1 MTNYDIF
8 ILDNIRTIEIIF
20 SVLYVIVVIIGII
33 IINNNRNKIIK
44 TFKKIDK
51 FFSNHLKVISVEP
64 LPNGASKFY
73 CDDGHIY
80 YAPIGSHITE
90 GNVIC
95 KDNFLMIK

>member
-44 TFKKIDK
+44 TVKKVDK
-51 FFSNHLKVISVEP
+51 FFSNHLKVLSVES

-73 CDDGHIY
+73 CEDCHIY
-80 YAPIGSHITE
+80 YAPIGSHIKM
-90 GNVIC
+90 GDVIC
-95 KDNFLMIK
+95 KDDFLMIE